1 MLEKTW
7 QSHNYIKVCIY
18 TKNSQANVSKG
29 WQKKQS
35 GTCIQRLAETVGNM
49 YPKIGRNSQKHV
61 SKCWQKQSG
70 TCIQRLAKTVGNM
83 YSKDWLK
90 QSGTCIQKLA
100 KTVGNMYPV
109 VG

>member
-18 TKNSQANVSKG
+18 TKNSQANVSKR
-29 WQKKQS
+29 WQKK
-35 GTCIQRLAETVGNM
+35 TVGNM
-49 YPKIGRNSQKHV
+49 YPKIGRNSREHV
-61 SKCWQKQSG
+61 
-70 TCIQRLAKTVGNM
+70 
-83 YSKDWLK
+83 SKDWLK